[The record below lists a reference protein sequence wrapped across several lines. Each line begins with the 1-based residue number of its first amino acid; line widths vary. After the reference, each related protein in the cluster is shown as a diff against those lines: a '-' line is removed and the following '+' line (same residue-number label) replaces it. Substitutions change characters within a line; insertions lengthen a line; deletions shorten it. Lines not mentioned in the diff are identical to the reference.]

1 MAWMR
6 PKTGTAVL
14 PLRGKVYG
22 SEEMKSLL
30 CFPGRIATYPS
41 QCQSQIVCPVDL
53 FVGCE
58 PVRGADS
65 DRSNICSRS
74 QRPVGKGDGNQTSR
88 LDFSHWTRHLRGQN
102 LWSGFLTIYRLP
114 ISLCLEAGGALG
126 AWRCLPKVSVT
137 NAGLQRAR
145 GRLIWGQ
152 PWWGLIIIA
161 AMYVR
166 MNTKRRKRMGW
177 IGRLGL
183 TYIHY
188 YGGSPEH
195 ALTHV

>member
-1 MAWMR
+1 MGCQTLLQGLFLTMESNPPLLNWQAGPLPLVSPGKPMGDARDLNFSQHWPNLFDSSVSVCPSAKQGR
-6 PKTGTAVL
+6 WHGCPPKTGTAVL

-58 PVRGADS
+58 PVRGVDS

-126 AWRCLPKVSVT
+126 A
-137 NAGLQRAR
+137 
-145 GRLIWGQ
+145 
-152 PWWGLIIIA
+152 
-161 AMYVR
+161 
-166 MNTKRRKRMGW
+166 
-177 IGRLGL
+177 
-183 TYIHY
+183 
-188 YGGSPEH
+188 
-195 ALTHV
+195 